1 MLLPVLHLSTR
12 LLPAVLNVKYQE
24 YDSAAAA
31 AAAACG
37 SVGGSAGDSAGR
49 ERRPGCEQGHCTKL
63 RRVFAV
69 CPTPYPNLG
78 VCCPELGGLLPQP
91 LLRKSLCSALICAN
105 VCLSSFSRSVKLR
118 RDLLASKG

>member
-1 MLLPVLHLSTR
+1 MLIQEQDSCCSTCVTCQ
-12 LLPAVLNVKYQE
+12 LLPAVLNVKYEE

-69 CPTPYPNLG
+69 CPTPL
-78 VCCPELGGLLPQP
+78 PELGGLLPRTWGSAAAAP
-91 LLRKSLCSALICAN
+91 PEEKRVLRTHMC
-105 VCLSSFSRSVKLR
+105 
-118 RDLLASKG
+118 